1 MTSPTSQPLPTGR
14 AHTAPTASSPR
25 PIWPA
30 VVGVALVAAA
40 AWAAIEKWGSSAS
53 TGIERVPVVPVAI
66 VGRQDLYK
74 ELTVQAEFRPFMEV
88 ELFSK
93 VAGYMKTI
101 SVDFGDEVKAGQVIA
116 TIEVPELRN
125 ELSRAEAAEARAQA
139 EYKAAHLDFT
149 RLSAVSKTQPN
160 LVAVQ
165 DLDTAEAKDG
175 SAEAALAVAKADRE
189 RFETL
194 LTYTQIVAPFD
205 GIVTARYADP
215 GAMIQAAASS
225 QTQALPVIRLS
236 QNKRLRL
243 DFPISVSYAD
253 QIRVG
258 QEAEIRLD
266 GSGRHLKEPVTRLSQ
281 RVAAS
286 TRTMEA
292 EVEVPNSDLKLIPG
306 MYATVVLHLD
316 PRPHALSLPVG
327 AVTANANPTVY
338 RVSASGQIEEKPVK
352 LGVEGPDSIEIVD
365 GLSEGDQVV
374 VGSRSG
380 LQPGE
385 RVTPK
390 VVSP

>member
-1 MTSPTSQPLPTGR
+1 M
-14 AHTAPTASSPR
+14 
-25 PIWPA
+25 
-30 VVGVALVAAA
+30 
-40 AWAAIEKWGSSAS
+40 
-53 TGIERVPVVPVAI
+53 VPVAI

-125 ELSRAEAAEARAQA
+125 ELSRAQAAEARAQA
-139 EYKAAHLDFT
+139 EYKATHLDFT